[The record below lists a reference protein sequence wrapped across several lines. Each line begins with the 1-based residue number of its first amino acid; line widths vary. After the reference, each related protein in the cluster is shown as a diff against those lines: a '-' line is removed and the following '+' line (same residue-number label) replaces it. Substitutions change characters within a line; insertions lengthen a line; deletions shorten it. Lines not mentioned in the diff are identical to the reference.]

1 MSNTQCSLSPSVLLS
16 TLCSLRPSQTPT
28 HVLHPPLWSCMA
40 QTHLHM
46 QEHPH
51 GFTYTHTYTRNVI
64 CATAAV
70 CALPTYRS
78 CDSPPEELW
87 PGGAPLFEI
96 VLAPFLCSMP
106 AFPFHF
112 EKKGS
117 QWQGTRGK
125 KDPSEKCWNGSLSLA
140 RGLCVWKAGH
150 KCPKYRPNAQEGIR
164 FYTLIC

>member
-1 MSNTQCSLSPSVLLS
+1 MSNTQRSLSPSVVS
-16 TLCSLRPSQTPT
+16 TLCSLRPPLTPT

-46 QEHPH
+46 QEYPH
-51 GFTYTHTYTRNVI
+51 GFTHTHTYTQNVI

-70 CALPTYRS
+70 FALPTYRS
-78 CDSPPEELW
+78 CDSPRRNCD
-87 PGGAPLFEI
+87 PG
-96 VLAPFLCSMP
+96 VLHCLKLSLLLSCA

-117 QWQGTRGK
+117 QWRGTRGK
-125 KDPSEKCWNGSLSLA
+125 KDPSEKCWNGPLSLA
-140 RGLCVWKAGH
+140 RGLCAWKAGH
-150 KCPKYRPNAQEGIR
+150 KCPKYSPNAQEGIR